1 MPAAPDLDH
10 LQSRAADLV
19 AAARKAGADAADAVV
34 AISSS
39 TGVSVRDG
47 KVEDTES
54 AQNNA
59 FSLRVFVGARV
70 ASVSANQS
78 DAIPD
83 LAARAV
89 AMAKVAPPDPHAG
102 LAPKDRLAKNWH
114 DLDLLDE
121 AEPDFD
127 AMRDLALAC
136 EEAALAVDGV
146 TKSSGAG
153 FGYGLGGSV
162 LATSDGFTGAYS
174 ASRFSLSVSAVSG
187 EGTGMER
194 DYDFDS
200 QRHFADLRSAEDI
213 GAEAGRRAARRHG
226 PRTIPTGKVT
236 CLFEPR
242 MARSLVGHLAG
253 AVNGAS
259 IVRGTSFLREKM
271 GEAVFSPGITI
282 TDDPH
287 IVRGVASRPFD
298 GEGVGGQ
305 AFDLVS
311 NGCIANWL
319 LDSGNAKQLDLETN
333 GRASRGG
340 SSTSPSSSN
349 LALHP
354 GKRTPEDMMQAMG
367 TGLLVTELIG
377 QGVSLVT
384 GDYSRGASG
393 FWIENG
399 EIAFPV
405 SEITIASNLT
415 DMFASLEPASDL
427 DRRQSIATP
436 SILIEGMT
444 LAGR

>member
-1 MPAAPDLDH
+1 MPSAPDLDH
-10 LQSRAADLV
+10 LQNRAADLV
-19 AAARKAGADAADAVV
+19 AAAKKAGADAADAMVS
-34 AISSS
+34 ISSS
-39 TGVSVRDG
+39 TGVSVREG

-59 FSLRVFVGARV
+59 FSLRVFVGDRV

-78 DAIPD
+78 DAIDD

-89 AMAKVAPPDPHAG
+89 AMAKVAPPDTHSG
-102 LAPKDRLAKNWH
+102 LAPSDRLAENWL

-127 AMRDLALAC
+127 TMRDIALAC
-136 EEAALAVDGV
+136 EEAALEVDGV
-146 TKSSGAG
+146 SKSSGAG

-162 LATSDGFTGAYS
+162 LATSDGFSGAYS

-200 QRHFADLRSAEDI
+200 QRHFEDLRSPQSI
-213 GAEAGRRAARRHG
+213 GAEAGKRAARRHA
-226 PRTIPTGKVT
+226 PRTVPTGTVA

-271 GEAVFSPGITI
+271 GEQVFASRMKI

-287 IVRGVASRPFD
+287 IMRGAASRPFD
-298 GEGVGGQ
+298 GEGVGSA
-305 AFDLVS
+305 AFDLVTD
-311 NGCIANWL
+311 GRIANWL
-319 LDSGNAKQLDLETN
+319 LDSTNAQQLGLETN

-349 LALHP
+349 LILHP
-354 GKRTPEDMMQAMG
+354 GARSPEDMMKAMG

-415 DMFASLEPASDL
+415 DMFAAMEPANDM
-427 DRRQSIATP
+427 DDRQSVATP